1 MGAQERFERI
11 LGSLHEA
18 ALDDAHWLT
27 AAGLMDE
34 ACGLKGNLLVFCEGR
49 SREDTKVFLARFC
62 YRGERYKHLE
72 RQYFDVYYPIDER
85 VPRIRQLPDSRLVHI
100 AELYSEQER
109 KTSPVFNEALPAG
122 KAQNGLIVR
131 LDGPNGS
138 HVGWQVADPIDGDG
152 WSSPQIETI
161 ERLLPHIRQFVRV
174 RHTLTDARALGS
186 SVIGL
191 LENAR
196 FGVIQLSRRGRIVAA
211 NRTACDILRKG
222 DGLTDRGG
230 LLHASLPADD
240 VALQKLLSRVL
251 PPFGGQATSGS
262 TTVKRS
268 VLLPR
273 LILHVVPLS
282 DERTDMLASTVA
294 ALVLLVDPASRG
306 RIDPALLKDLL
317 GLTAAESQ
325 VATMLAEGYTIRQI
339 AAATGRSEGTIR
351 WHVKHIFGKLGVSRQ
366 VELVQLV
373 MSLADL
379 PLTQQ

>member
-11 LGSLHEA
+11 LGSLYDA

-27 AAGLMDE
+27 AAGLMDD
-34 ACGLKGNLLVFCEGR
+34 ACGSKGNLLAFSEVR
-49 SREDTKVFLARFC
+49 SREDTKVFLTRFC
-62 YRGERYKHLE
+62 YRGERYKHFE
-72 RQYFDVYYPIDER
+72 RRYFEVYHPIDER
-85 VPRIRQLPDSRLVHI
+85 IPRFRQLPDSRLVHG
-100 AELYSEQER
+100 AGLFTDQER
-109 KTSPVFNEALPAG
+109 KTSPVFNEALPGAEV
-122 KAQNGLIVR
+122 QNGLIVR

-138 HVGWQVADPIDGDG
+138 QVAWQIADPIDGDG
-152 WSSPQIETI
+152 WSSSQVETI
-161 ERLLPHIRQFVRV
+161 KHLLPHIRQFVRV
-174 RHTLTDARALGS
+174 RHTLVDARALGS

-196 FGVIQLSRRGRIVAA
+196 FGVIQLSRRGRIVAS

-230 LLHASLPADD
+230 FLHASLPADD

-251 PPFGGQATSGS
+251 PPFGGQASGGS

-268 VLLPR
+268 VLSPR
-273 LILHVVPLS
+273 LVLHVVPLS
-282 DERTDMLASTVA
+282 DERADMLTGTVA
-294 ALVLLVDPASRG
+294 ALVLLVDPASPR

-317 GLTAAESQ
+317 GLTTAESQ

>member
-1 MGAQERFERI
+1 M
-11 LGSLHEA
+11 
-18 ALDDAHWLT
+18 
-27 AAGLMDE
+27 
-34 ACGLKGNLLVFCEGR
+34 
-49 SREDTKVFLARFC
+49 
-62 YRGERYKHLE
+62 
-72 RQYFDVYYPIDER
+72 
-85 VPRIRQLPDSRLVHI
+85 
-100 AELYSEQER
+100 
-109 KTSPVFNEALPAG
+109 
-122 KAQNGLIVR
+122 
-131 LDGPNGS
+131 
-138 HVGWQVADPIDGDG
+138 
-152 WSSPQIETI
+152 
-161 ERLLPHIRQFVRV
+161 
-174 RHTLTDARALGS
+174 
-186 SVIGL
+186 
-191 LENAR
+191 
-196 FGVIQLSRRGRIVAA
+196 
-211 NRTACDILRKG
+211 
-222 DGLTDRGG
+222 
-230 LLHASLPADD
+230 HASLPADD

-273 LILHVVPLS
+273 LVLHVVPLS

-294 ALVLLVDPASRG
+294 ALVLLVDPASPR

-317 GLTAAESQ
+317 GLTTAESQ